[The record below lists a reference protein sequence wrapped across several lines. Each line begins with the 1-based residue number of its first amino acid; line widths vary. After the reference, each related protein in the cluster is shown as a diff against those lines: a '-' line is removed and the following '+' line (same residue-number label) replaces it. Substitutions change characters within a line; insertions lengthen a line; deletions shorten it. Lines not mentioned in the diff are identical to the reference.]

1 MRKRLWLSVA
11 MLVTGASLLV
21 AASFASAGTNAQFKK
36 GGLWRSGTTGASVQ
50 VDPQLAYITTAW
62 WLEYA
67 TAAKLYNYPDKS
79 GPAGSKLLPEV
90 ASKFTVSNGGK
101 TYTFVIRKGFKFS
114 DGKPVTAA
122 SFKFAINR
130 VANHD
135 LASPGAAFIVDPNG
149 TNIVGAKAVNDG
161 TGTNVSGVTVKGNK
175 LKIRLTK
182 ADGTFLSKI
191 TMPFFQATS
200 SKLPLNKEVVNI
212 ADIKTIPSAGPYAY
226 SRNDVNTLTS
236 LRQNPYWKPG
246 PGKLRPRNLTGLDL
260 QWNLNEQTAF
270 NQTKANEIDEGPLP
284 AAEVQGI
291 AGQYGV
297 NKSRFWTKPV
307 NCTGYLPMNT
317 ARSLFGN
324 NTKLR
329 QAVSYVI
336 TRKAYTNQAGP
347 YAGQAWSHLF
357 NPGVPGWRDEN
368 PYPLKPNVA
377 KAKQLAAGHF
387 KDGKINVYYRSSGT
401 TNPAQAQ
408 IVRQDLI
415 NLGFSA
421 GNINMKGFSGGN
433 IYDAMGV
440 KGNDADIGVSM
451 GWCSDYPDPYD
462 WINVL
467 LYGGNIVDEN
477 NVNYSYFNSSTWN
490 KRMERAAQL
499 VGPNRLKVYGQL
511 DLDIMKKA
519 APMAAERTYN
529 NRYFFSNRVNTKSL
543 VYQGIY
549 QDWSIPALSL
559 K

>member
-1 MRKRLWLSVA
+1 
-11 MLVTGASLLV
+11 
-21 AASFASAGTNAQFKK
+21 
-36 GGLWRSGTTGASVQ
+36 
-50 VDPQLAYITTAW
+50 
-62 WLEYA
+62 
-67 TAAKLYNYPDKS
+67 
-79 GPAGSKLLPEV
+79 
-90 ASKFTVSNGGK
+90 
-101 TYTFVIRKGFKFS
+101 
-114 DGKPVTAA
+114 
-122 SFKFAINR
+122 
-130 VANHD
+130 
-135 LASPGAAFIVDPNG
+135 
-149 TNIVGAKAVNDG
+149 
-161 TGTNVSGVTVKGNK
+161 
-175 LKIRLTK
+175 
-182 ADGTFLSKI
+182 
-191 TMPFFQATS
+191 
-200 SKLPLNKEVVNI
+200 
-212 ADIKTIPSAGPYAY
+212 
-226 SRNDVNTLTS
+226 
-236 LRQNPYWKPG
+236 
-246 PGKLRPRNLTGLDL
+246 
-260 QWNLNEQTAF
+260 
-270 NQTKANEIDEGPLP
+270 
-284 AAEVQGI
+284 
-291 AGQYGV
+291 
-297 NKSRFWTKPV
+297 
-307 NCTGYLPMNT
+307 MNT

-377 KAKQLAAGHF
+377 KAKKLAAGHF
-387 KDGKINVYYRSSGT
+387 KDGKITVYYRSSGT

-462 WINVL
+462 WVNIL

-490 KRMERAAQL
+490 KRMEKAAQL

-511 DLDIMKKA
+511 DLDIMTKA